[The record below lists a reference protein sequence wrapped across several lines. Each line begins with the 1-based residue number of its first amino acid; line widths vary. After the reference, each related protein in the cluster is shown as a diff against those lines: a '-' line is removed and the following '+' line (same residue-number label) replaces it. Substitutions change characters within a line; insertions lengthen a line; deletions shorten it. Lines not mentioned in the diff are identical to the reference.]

1 MERQPSRRAAL
12 GALAG
17 VPAVTILPAIAR
29 ASLPTDTAIAVSPI
43 DPVFAA
49 IARHKAAWAAFLET
63 VDPLDNVEGEQ
74 AGTKEELAYMEATT
88 AADEALEAFL
98 ATPPTTLA
106 GLRAALEYV
115 IEIDSGRLPDN
126 SGRIAATLL
135 RSPVFAGMTAEGLA
149 DV

>member
-1 MERQPSRRAAL
+1 
-12 GALAG
+12 
-17 VPAVTILPAIAR
+17 
-29 ASLPTDTAIAVSPI
+29 
-43 DPVFAA
+43 
-49 IARHKAAWAAFLET
+49 
-63 VDPLDNVEGEQ
+63 
-74 AGTKEELAYMEATT
+74 MEATA

-135 RSPVFAGMTAEGLA
+135 RSPVFAGMTTEGLA